1 MSAATAGRFLVS
13 ASYVL
18 TNTLPPCLPSLRQ
31 LRDERVGKARQA
43 HLDREERTRINY
55 TVDVAAT
62 VERARKLR
70 VV

>member
-18 TNTLPPCLPSLRQ
+18 TNAPPSLPSPLQ

>member
-1 MSAATAGRFLVS
+1 MCSPMPSLR
-13 ASYVL
+13 
-18 TNTLPPCLPSLRQ
+18 TLPSPRQ